1 MHNTKATLDLRA
13 MATLVILCASWG
25 LAQVA
30 IKFANQGV
38 SPVLQAGVRS
48 LGASL
53 LVWVWMLI
61 RREPLFKKDGTLWWG
76 ILIGVLFS
84 GEFLLIYWG
93 LDFTSA
99 SRAVVFLYTMPF
111 VVALGA
117 QFLIPGERLRMNQ
130 VAGLCCAFIGVVVA
144 FSEHIGLADYGMLI
158 GDLMLFGAAVL
169 WGSVTILI
177 KITPLSPIRP
187 SKTLFYQLAVSALV
201 LPPASWAMGEPG
213 IVSVSPM
220 IAASIVYQTVWV
232 AAITY
237 LAWFWLVQNYPA
249 PRLTSFSF
257 LTPLFG
263 VLLGV
268 VLLKE
273 DLTSALLLAL
283 VLVCLGIYLVN
294 RPAGTRAVG
303 DTRVK

>member
-13 MATLVILCASWG
+13 MVTLVVLCASWG

-30 IKFANQGV
+30 IKYAIQGV
-38 SPVLQAGVRS
+38 SPVLQAGMRS
-48 LGASL
+48 MGAAV
-53 LVWVWMLI
+53 LVWIWMLI
-61 RREPLFKKDGTLWWG
+61 RREPLFKSDGTLWWG

-93 LDFTSA
+93 LEFTSA
-99 SRAVVFLYTMPF
+99 SRAVIFLYIMPF

-130 VAGLCCAFIGVVVA
+130 VTGLCCAFFGVLVA
-144 FSEHIGLADYGMLI
+144 FSESIGLADYGMLI
-158 GDLMLFGAAVL
+158 GDLMLFSAAVL

-201 LPPASWAMGEPG
+201 LPPASLAMGEPG
-213 IVSVSPM
+213 IISMTPM
-220 IAASIVYQTVWV
+220 ITASIIYQIVWV
-232 AAITY
+232 AFITY
-237 LAWFWLVQNYPA
+237 LAWFWLIQNYPA

-263 VLLGV
+263 VLAGAI
-268 VLLKE
+268 LLNE
-273 DLTSALLLAL
+273 EITTALMMAL
-283 VLVCLGIYLVN
+283 VLVCAGIYLVN
-294 RPAGTRAVG
+294 RPAAILV
-303 DTRVK
+303 DRVK